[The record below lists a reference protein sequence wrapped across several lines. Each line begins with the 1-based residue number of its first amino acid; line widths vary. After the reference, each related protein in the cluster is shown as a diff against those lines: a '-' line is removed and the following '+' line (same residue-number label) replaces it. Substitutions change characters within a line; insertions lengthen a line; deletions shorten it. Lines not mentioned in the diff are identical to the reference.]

1 MEEYATGDAIGMLRG
16 YEQVRAWPTATSG
29 GGWVAKD
36 DCLCGVQDEKTTL
49 QAERPK
55 ENCAKQTAQ
64 NIADATSTGD
74 NGRM

>member
-49 QAERPK
+49 QAERPRK
-55 ENCAKQTAQ
+55 IAQ
-64 NIADATSTGD
+64 NKRRKTLPTLPKE
-74 NGRM
+74 